1 MTHHA
6 DPLSPI
12 MVTGRLASKVRWHMC
27 QARLEQEAGGY
38 CENLDIAARH
48 FRREDEHLKAILVL
62 LEFADAASRQPV
74 EVV

>member
-1 MTHHA
+1 MKPDA
-6 DPLSPI
+6 APQAPI
-12 MVTGRLASKVRWHMC
+12 MVVGHLASKIRWHMW
-27 QARLEQEAGGY
+27 QARVHQEAGGL